1 MEYLPKDPNL
11 EVASYVKKKEEK
23 LKEFRKWLVEKDV
36 VLAITK
42 CISPC
47 SPSH

>member
-11 EVASYVKKKEEK
+11 DVGSYIKKKEDK
-23 LKEFRKWLVEKDV
+23 LKDFRKYLVKKEV

-42 CISPC
+42 CEDSF
-47 SPSH
+47 

>member
-11 EVASYVKKKEEK
+11 DVASYIKKKDER
-23 LKEFRKWLVEKDV
+23 LKEFRKYLVDKEV

-42 CISPC
+42 CTSIIW
-47 SPSH
+47 